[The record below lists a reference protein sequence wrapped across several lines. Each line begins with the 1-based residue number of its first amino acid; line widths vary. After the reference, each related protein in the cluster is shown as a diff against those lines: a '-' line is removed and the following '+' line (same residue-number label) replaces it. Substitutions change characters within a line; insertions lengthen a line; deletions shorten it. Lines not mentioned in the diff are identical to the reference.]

1 MRFEDE
7 SVNETI
13 EINIYFICH
22 WHIPTFY
29 IDNSPF
35 TDEIKWIN
43 QLLEFQNLPASIK
56 NIADVILN
64 TILPTENTDSDY
76 AFLPVDRVTKKV
88 PKKEIILLRDEIG
101 RVIGY
106 RFYKE
111 NFIFFNEFIRKY
123 TDNVRSADRYKD
135 VELLSMCLLYEP
147 YIYEKISN
155 IMPDVKEKIEEFI
168 DSVFFGINGK
178 QRLDVGMLY
187 YDWSDN
193 KRDLLHLFFIIYSN
207 EEKLK
212 QLNNEKFKILLEFA
226 SLTFKKSNPSN
237 YIFYKLLRFFPL
249 SKTEIILKNRFSFLK
264 DKLLNFIED
273 DTNDIESKTKL
284 EFKRFYSFLN
294 TLPTANDFNSQLQ
307 KIRDLYWSNDQPKLH
322 DDREAYSINF
332 SIIISSLRELRDSS
346 DALIPLENEKVKLVK
361 ESWWNI
367 KNTLLDPLI
376 SFFRSYE
383 DFFKPYPYLIYYNQ
397 IDGKEKSLITL
408 YTFVEDFISNIEQKS
423 SDVENFNKSIMFV
436 EFIDD
441 KFGSESDEFR
451 DLFKNS
457 TVQFQVLK
465 NKLLTS
471 LSKLKNHLKIDQD
484 LDMDFK
490 VLIPEKY
497 IDKIIIQEIVNN
509 LTFYS
514 DGTKEIELTFVE
526 NSDKVEIKL
535 QNYYL
540 EKVNEFSSNEGIN
553 GLNLLSESPLFNFKY
568 DYTVD
573 KVNKKFIQKL
583 IFNL

>member
-1 MRFEDE
+1 
-7 SVNETI
+7 
-13 EINIYFICH
+13 
-22 WHIPTFY
+22 
-29 IDNSPF
+29 
-35 TDEIKWIN
+35 
-43 QLLEFQNLPASIK
+43 
-56 NIADVILN
+56 
-64 TILPTENTDSDY
+64 
-76 AFLPVDRVTKKV
+76 
-88 PKKEIILLRDEIG
+88 
-101 RVIGY
+101 
-106 RFYKE
+106 
-111 NFIFFNEFIRKY
+111 
-123 TDNVRSADRYKD
+123 
-135 VELLSMCLLYEP
+135 
-147 YIYEKISN
+147 
-155 IMPDVKEKIEEFI
+155 MPDVKEKIEEFI
-168 DSVFFGINGK
+168 DSVFFGISGR
-178 QRLDVGMLY
+178 QRLDVSMLY
-187 YDWSDN
+187 YDWTNN

-226 SLTFKKSNPSN
+226 SLTFKKINPSN
-237 YIFYKLLRFFPL
+237 YILYKLLRFFPL
-249 SKTEIILKNRFSFLK
+249 SKDEIILKNRFSFLK
-264 DKLLNFIED
+264 DKLLSFIED
-273 DTNDIESKTKL
+273 TTNDIDSKTKL

-307 KIRDLYWSNDQPKLH
+307 KIRDLYWNNDQPKLH

-332 SIIISSLRELRDSS
+332 SIIISSLRELKDSS
-346 DALIPLENEKVKLVK
+346 ITMMPLDKEKVNLVK

-383 DFFKPYPYLIYYNQ
+383 DFFKPYPYLIYYNK

-408 YTFVEDFISNIEQKS
+408 YTFVEDFINNIEQKS
-423 SDVENFNKSIMFV
+423 SDIENFNKSIKFV

-441 KFGSESDEFR
+441 KFGSENDEFR

-457 TVQFQVLK
+457 TTQFQIVK
-465 NKLLTS
+465 NKLITS
-471 LSKLKNHLKIDQD
+471 LSALKNQLKMTQNTDIDFEVY
-484 LDMDFK
+484 L
-490 VLIPEKY
+490 PEKY
-497 IDKIIIQEIVNN
+497 IDKIIIQEIINN

-514 DGTKEIELTFVE
+514 DETKEIELALIKHD
-526 NSDKVEIKL
+526 NIIEIKL

-553 GLNLLSESPLFNFKY
+553 CLNLLSESPIFNFKY